1 MREVQAR
8 LGEDIQLGRRGENLA
23 VCVTFDVSD
32 WPGATSGT
40 VQLIHQRNGD
50 DHPYPCAITVEGGVA
65 TWVVTEADVDV
76 AGRGR
81 MELQY
86 LKGETCIKSATYTT
100 NTLRALGRAGEVPP
114 ASEEGWVRK
123 VLKAGGSALASAEA
137 AQKSEVNAKQSEDV
151 VKASASSAASSANIA
166 SASAANAKASETAA
180 KSAAASAASSA
191 NTASASEVKAK
202 ASEAS
207 AVRQAEMA
215 KQRAEQAEGWAAD
228 ARSYAEGATV
238 PAVAGVYN
246 VVIQDRKTGKRY
258 ALQVEYGTLILLEI
272 AANLEATEPVSIDT
286 ATGAAYY
293 IAVEDGV
300 IVLDPVEES

>member
-23 VCVTFDVSD
+23 VCVTFDVGD
-32 WPGATSGT
+32 WAGATAGT

-65 TWVVTEADVDV
+65 TWIIHEADVAV

-81 MELQY
+81 AELQY
-86 LKGETCIKSATYTT
+86 LSGDTCIKSATYTT
-100 NTLRALGRAGEVPP
+100 NTLRALGRAGEAPP
-114 ASEEGWVRK
+114 APEEGWVSK
-123 VLKAGGSALASAEA
+123 VLEAGGNALASAEA
-137 AQKSEVNAKQSEDV
+137 AQRSEVNAKQSEEI
-151 VKASASSAASSANIA
+151 VKASTASAASSANIA
-166 SASAANAKASETAA
+166 STSAANAKASE
-180 KSAAASAASSA
+180 
-191 NTASASEVKAK
+191 EKAK
-202 ASEAS
+202 DWSEKAKDW
-207 AVRQAEMA
+207 AE
-215 KQRAEQAEGWAAD
+215 D
-228 ARSYAEGATV
+228 AQSYAEGASV

-258 ALQVEYGTLILLEI
+258 ALLVEYGTLTLLEVY
-272 AANLEATEPVSIDT
+272 ADLEATEPVSIDT
-286 ATGAAYY
+286 ATGTAYY